1 MLTEPLPPLEQMTPA
16 ARKLRAFYA
25 RTPGAPLVRRE
36 FWLMPETIE
45 AWKKQGMPAD
55 APWEELFLLDP
66 PGEYCL
72 RDLGW
77 CEAGLEPRFEERVI
91 EDRGECE
98 VVQDFAGR
106 HVLYFKNRRSGFMP
120 EYVDHPVKDW
130 KSWEETIKWRMN
142 PATPARYAKLP
153 QRMAQAQ
160 AAAAQGWMMNEGLV
174 GGFMYLRSLFGPEEI
189 LYAVHD
195 QPDLVHDCMK
205 TWLALADAVIAR
217 HQEAVT
223 LDEIIFAEDIT
234 YNHGPLISPDMIRE
248 FLFPYYQQLIANLK
262 RRQRDR
268 TRFLH
273 VHLDTDGF
281 CDSIIPLYREGIGMD
296 FMSPFEVASG
306 SDVVRTGREHPDLLM
321 SGGIDKR
328 VLARSQREID
338 DMLER
343 ILPPLRERGG
353 YIPTVDHGVPAE
365 VPYENYLHYRKRC
378 VELGG

>member
-1 MLTEPLPPLEQMTPA
+1 LNDSLPPLEQMPPG

-25 RTPGAPLVRRE
+25 RTPGAPLVRQE
-36 FWLMPETIE
+36 FWLMPETLE

-55 APWEELFLLDP
+55 VPPRELFQFDP
-66 PGEYCL
+66 PGEYQL
-72 RDLGW
+72 RELGW
-77 CEAGLEPRFEERVI
+77 CEAGLEPKFEERVI

-130 KSWEETIKWRMN
+130 KSWEENIKWRMN
-142 PATPARYAKLP
+142 PATPARYATLP

-160 AAAAQGWMMNEGLV
+160 AAAAQGLMMNEGLV

-189 LYAVHD
+189 LYALHD

-217 HQEAVT
+217 HQEHVT

-248 FLFPYYQQLIANLK
+248 FLFPYYQQLIANVK

-268 TRFLH
+268 TRILH

-281 CDSIIPLYREGIGMD
+281 CDPIIPLYRDAIGMD
-296 FMSPFEVASG
+296 FISPFEVASG

-338 DMLER
+338 EMLER

-365 VPYENYLHYRKRC
+365 VPYENYLHSRKRC

>member
-1 MLTEPLPPLEQMTPA
+1 
-16 ARKLRAFYA
+16 
-25 RTPGAPLVRRE
+25 
-36 FWLMPETIE
+36 MPETIA
-45 AWKKQGMPAD
+45 AWKTQGMPD
-55 APWEELFLLDP
+55 DVSWEELFQLDP
-66 PGEYCL
+66 PAEHRL

-77 CEAGLEPRFEERVI
+77 CEAGLEPKFEERLI

-120 EYVDHPVKDW
+120 EYVDHPVKDR
-130 KSWEETIKWRMN
+130 KTWEEQIKWRMN
-142 PATPARYAKLP
+142 PTTPARYATLP
-153 QRMAQAQ
+153 ERMAAAQ
-160 AAAAQGWMMNEGLV
+160 AAAAQGLVMNEGLV

-195 QPDLVHDCMK
+195 QPDLIHECMQ
-205 TWLALADAVIAR
+205 TWFALADAVIAR
-217 HQEAVT
+217 HQEFVT
-223 LDEIIFAEDIT
+223 LDEMIFAEDIT

-262 RRQRDR
+262 RRQLDPSR
-268 TRFLH
+268 TLH

-281 CDSIIPLYREGIGMD
+281 CDPVIPLYREAIGLD
-296 FMSPFEVASG
+296 FISPFEVASG
-306 SDVVRTGREHPDLLM
+306 SDVVRTGREYPDLLM

-328 VLARSQREID
+328 VLARSKREID
-338 DMLER
+338 AMVER

-353 YIPTVDHGVPAE
+353 YIPTVDHGTPAE
-365 VPYENYLHYRKRC
+365 VPYENYLHYRQRC